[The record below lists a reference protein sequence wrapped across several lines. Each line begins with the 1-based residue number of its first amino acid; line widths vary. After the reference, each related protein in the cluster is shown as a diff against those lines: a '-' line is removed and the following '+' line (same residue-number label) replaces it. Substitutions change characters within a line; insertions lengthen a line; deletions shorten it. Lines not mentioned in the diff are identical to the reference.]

1 MKAVLDRYRRIAAE
15 TAWVF
20 AGQGASALATLVGLR
35 LITEMVP
42 PAVYGAVAL
51 ALGAVA
57 LAHGV
62 AVGPLMQAVL
72 RFYPD
77 AAQAGHEGQLRRAAL
92 VALRKPALLA
102 LTALAVSGAG
112 WTVFHPQDAWL
123 VAFAVLL
130 FVAEAA
136 RSVEIT
142 FLNAARR
149 QREMAFLMTADAWLR
164 PLLAVAL
171 VSIFGASSA
180 AVMAGYLAGC
190 LLALTGFWLV
200 AWAGGGSDKSPA
212 SGTPSPLAADI
223 LPRLWTYALP
233 LTALPVLG
241 WVSGQADRYL
251 VGTMAGVAA
260 AGVYAALYGL
270 ASRPFLMFSASVE
283 LAARQPY
290 YARVSAGDR
299 AGERQALGFWLGVVT
314 SVSVALCLLFVLFHA
329 QIAALLLAPEYRAH
343 SVLTGWIAAGYVLLS
358 VVQVLKRVCY
368 AHHDTRGVLWVE
380 AAGAALSVLIA
391 ALLIWRYGIE
401 GAAWAVPLYFG
412 AQLLI
417 AAARARNTWRHGAQR
432 IAGAA
437 VAPAVTLPREA
448 TSIERSQALS
458 AAATEPAFT
467 SGRTSASEAHQNVSR
482 WLSWRSKGL
491 LRCPHR

>member
-42 PAVYGAVAL
+42 PAVYGAVTL

-164 PLLAVAL
+164 PLAAVML
-171 VSIFGASSA
+171 VWVFGASSA

-200 AWAGGGSDKSPA
+200 AWARGGSDKSPA
-212 SGTPSPLAADI
+212 TGTLSPLAGDI

-290 YARVSAGDR
+290 YGRVSAGDR
-299 AGERQALGFWLGVVT
+299 AGERQALGLWLGVVT
-314 SVSVALCLLFVLFHA
+314 AGSVALCLLFVLFHA
-329 QIAALLLAPEYRAH
+329 QIAALLLASEYRAH
-343 SVLTGWIAAGYVLLS
+343 SALTGWIAAGYVLLS
-358 VVQVLKRVCY
+358 VAQVLKRVCY

-380 AAGAALSVLIA
+380 AAGAVLSVAVASPLIYF
-391 ALLIWRYGIE
+391 YGIE
-401 GAAWAVPLYFG
+401 GAVWAVPLYSG
-412 AQLLI
+412 GQLLV
-417 AAARARNTWRHGAQR
+417 AAVRAHRVWRRAAQSSTLAARA
-432 IAGAA
+432 
-437 VAPAVTLPREA
+437 A
-448 TSIERSQALS
+448 TPSVI
-458 AAATEPAFT
+458 
-467 SGRTSASEAHQNVSR
+467 
-482 WLSWRSKGL
+482 
-491 LRCPHR
+491 

>member
-20 AGQGASALATLVGLR
+20 AGQGASALATLAGLR

-112 WTVFHPQDAWL
+112 WTVFQPQDAWL
-123 VAFAVLL
+123 IAFAVAL

-164 PLLAVAL
+164 PLAAVML
-171 VSIFGASSA
+171 VWAFGASSA

-190 LLALTGFWLV
+190 LLALTGFWSV
-200 AWAGGGSDKSPA
+200 AWGRGGSDKGPA
-212 SGTPSPLAADI
+212 SGTLSPLAGDI
-223 LPRLWTYALP
+223 LSRLWTYALP
-233 LTALPVLG
+233 LTAMPVVG

-251 VGTMAGVAA
+251 VGSMAGVAA

-283 LAARQPY
+283 LVARQPY
-290 YARVSAGDR
+290 YARASVGDR
-299 AGERQALGFWLGVVT
+299 AGERQALGSWLGVVT
-314 SVSVALCLLFVLFHA
+314 AVSVALCLLFVLFHA
-329 QIAALLLAPEYRAH
+329 QIAALLLASEYRAH
-343 SVLTGWIAAGYVLLS
+343 SALMGWIAAGYMLLG
-358 VVQVLKRVCY
+358 VAQVLERVCY
-368 AHHDTRGVLWVE
+368 AHRDTLGVLSVE
-380 AAGAALSVLIA
+380 AAGAVLSVAVATPLIYF
-391 ALLIWRYGIE
+391 YGIE
-401 GAAWAVPLYFG
+401 GAAAAVPLYFG
-412 AQLLI
+412 AQLVM
-417 AAARARNTWRHGAQR
+417 AAVRAYRVWRRAAQSGTVAARA
-432 IAGAA
+432 
-437 VAPAVTLPREA
+437 A
-448 TSIERSQALS
+448 T
-458 AAATEPAFT
+458 
-467 SGRTSASEAHQNVSR
+467 ASVI
-482 WLSWRSKGL
+482 
-491 LRCPHR
+491 